1 MRLFWIIHNN
11 TCNTGRII
19 IEGLKKTNPEIEN
32 LASREDIVWLRSS
45 TDENIIKRW
54 GNKKIGKFPDS
65 NQFIPELATPNFWN
79 KLHNI
84 EKDDYIIVTVN
95 SGDNHNINQALQII
109 DKKNLYNRTIVLD
122 EDESCRKWKT
132 HYTILYQ
139 RAKIIMTGLGDRV
152 HLDLQRIRD
161 NVFFFSFNG
170 LEDRYFPKEYKEKDI
185 DVFFK
190 SRVEGWLTPRIPFR
204 DKLLNMKKRGVLKR
218 ACIMP
223 EFDEDKGNEYYKLVS
238 GDRYH
243 PDYYDYLNRS
253 KISVYL
259 NGFNPIGYQ
268 FWESCANKCL
278 ILHQTPWRSQ
288 YYNGGDCNPKHFHW
302 EHYNP
307 PFIPGEDFYYFET
320 PDDLENVLTK
330 LLTNPELIDKA
341 TKKCHVKSLRY
352 TSINQALTFLKVI
365 NHVFGN

>member
-19 IEGLKKTNPEIEN
+19 VEGLKKIRPDIEN
-32 LASREDIVWLRSS
+32 LASREDIMWLRPS
-45 TDENIIKRW
+45 TDESIIKRW
-54 GNKKIGKFPDS
+54 GDKKIGKFPDS
-65 NQFIPELATPNFWN
+65 NEFIPELATPGFWE
-79 KLHNI
+79 KLKNVGN
-84 EKDDYIIVTVN
+84 DDYIVVTVN
-95 SGDNHNINQALQII
+95 AGDNHNIHQALNII
-109 DKKNLYNRTIVLD
+109 KEKGLYDKTIILD

-132 HYTILYQ
+132 QFTELYQ
-139 RAKIIMTGLGDRV
+139 KAKLVLTGLGDRV
-152 HLDLQRIRD
+152 HLDLQKFRK

-170 LEDRYFPKEYKEKDI
+170 VEDRYIPKEYKEKDI

-204 DKLLNMKKRGVLKR
+204 DRLLDMDKRGIFKK
-218 ACIMP
+218 ASIMP
-223 EFDEDKGNEYYKLVS
+223 EFDEDKGNEFYKLIS

-253 KISVYL
+253 KIYVYL

-278 ILHQTPWRSQ
+278 VLHQTPWRSQ
-288 YYNGGDCNPKHFHW
+288 YYNGGDCNPKQFHW

-330 LLTNPELIDKA
+330 LLANPELINKA
-341 TKKCHVKSLRY
+341 SEKSYRKALNY
-352 TSINQALTFLKVI
+352 TSENQGGTLLGVI
-365 NHVFGN
+365 NHVFRH